1 MQKSF
6 QLLQQRT
13 TVSHGQR
20 LLSRVKMV
28 WVHPKMGAKKQG
40 PGFLFLTETITDNK
54 KQDSY
59 RFVNQKGIKNTCAT
73 VQKRLCEG
81 GHKTAHVPGR
91 HQLPYTGSK
100 WSIGILEMIV
110 FETAKRGMDNGISDT
125 EYVLPEVVILGV
137 CESQWDHSNAG
148 E

>member
-1 MQKSF
+1 MIRITREEKARMDF
-6 QLLQQRT
+6 TCKRVYQLLQQPT

-20 LLSRVKMV
+20 LLSRVKRV

-40 PGFLFLTETITDNK
+40 PGFLFLTETITDHK

-81 GHKTAHVPGR
+81 GTQNSPCTGKASASLHRFKMVDRNPGNDC
-91 HQLPYTGSK
+91 
-100 WSIGILEMIV
+100 I
-110 FETAKRGMDNGISDT
+110 
-125 EYVLPEVVILGV
+125 
-137 CESQWDHSNAG
+137 
-148 E
+148 